1 MNLRLIFLAIG
12 LLGAICW
19 ADDAGD
25 RNKIVGA
32 WELDNGGA
40 KTSWILEKTS
50 DGLHFTY
57 MRGEEKLADFQCST
71 SGHECDVQISGK
83 ACKVSLYYS
92 GPSLMMLETRGD
104 TVIQRKFQTAA
115 GGKEIDV
122 ETASIVPTG
131 KPEVLRLKRGAG
143 QASGAKAAR

>member
-1 MNLRLIFLAIG
+1 MHLRLIFPMLVM
-12 LLGAICW
+12 LGAICL
-19 ADDAGD
+19 AYDAGD
-25 RNKIVGA
+25 RNKLVGA
-32 WELDNGGA
+32 WELDNGGG

-57 MRGEEKLADFQCST
+57 MHGAEKLADFQCST
-71 SGHECDVQISGK
+71 SGHECDAQIAGK

-104 TVIQRKFQTAA
+104 TVVQRKFQTAS

-122 ETASIVPTG
+122 ETASIVPQA
-131 KPEVLRLKRGAG
+131 KPEILRLKKAPL
-143 QASGAKAAR
+143 QASGR

>member
-1 MNLRLIFLAIG
+1 MHLRLIFLVLP
-12 LLGAICW
+12 LLGAIAW
-19 ADDAGD
+19 ADEAGD

-32 WELDNGGA
+32 WELDNGGG
-40 KTSWILEKTS
+40 KTSWILEKTG

-57 MRGEEKLADFQCST
+57 MHGAEKLADFQCST
-71 SGHECDVQISGK
+71 SGHECEVQISGK
-83 ACKVSLYYS
+83 ASKVSLYYS

-104 TVIQRKFQTAA
+104 TVVQRKFQTAA

-131 KPEVLRLKRGAG
+131 KPEILRLKKAPL
-143 QASGAKAAR
+143 QASGR